1 MDLIR
6 WNPIRELEEI
16 SNRLDSVFGRRQGEG
31 ATSRLAVS
39 DWSPTVDIEETEG
52 EFLVTAELPG
62 VEKKDIHIK
71 LENGSLI
78 VQGER
83 RVEKEETQKKL
94 HRIERSYG
102 SFFRSFALPEEIDR
116 EKISADYEDGLL
128 KVHLPK
134 APETEV
140 SAKEITIE

>member
-16 SNRLDSVFGRRQGEG
+16 SNRLNTMFGREGGEQ

-39 DWSPTVDIEETEG
+39 DWSPTVDIEETEN

-62 VEKKDIHIK
+62 VEKKDIHLK
-71 LENGSLI
+71 VEDGRLV

-83 RVEKEETQKKL
+83 KTEKEEKEKRV
-94 HRIERSYG
+94 HRIERCYG
-102 SFFRSFALPEEIDR
+102 SFFRSFTLPR
-116 EKISADYEDGLL
+116 EVDKKKISADFHDGLL

-134 APETEV
+134 SEEAGPTEQ
-140 SAKEITIE
+140 EIEIG